1 MKAPD
6 LVIQTKGLSEQ
17 APATS
22 SRAPTEADQAIRDLS
37 PLKRASL
44 KEVKDDLAIFQIVFS
59 LFDAQQVGYIP
70 EEDVLAVTVSM
81 KKDVQ
86 LVTEVYEKIISFRPD
101 DARAGSVSFGE
112 FATLMWEVQQIQQ
125 ERARAE
131 AGRQDARQ
139 GSNLSNLDMDASIT
153 DGKIRGGKYQIDK
166 REKKKFEAM
175 RQHLNFQSELD
186 SPLKLRPLDSFDQFQ
201 NDGGESPASNKGK

>member
-1 MKAPD
+1 
-6 LVIQTKGLSEQ
+6 
-17 APATS
+17 
-22 SRAPTEADQAIRDLS
+22 
-37 PLKRASL
+37 
-44 KEVKDDLAIFQIVFS
+44 
-59 LFDAQQVGYIP
+59 
-70 EEDVLAVTVSM
+70 M

-101 DARAGSVSFGE
+101 VARAGLVSFGE

-125 ERARAE
+125 ERAKAE
-131 AGRQDARQ
+131 AVREDDAQ
-139 GSNLSNLDMDASIT
+139 GSNLEASAT
-153 DGKIRGGKYQIDK
+153 GRKKKYQIDR

-201 NDGGESPASNKGK
+201 NDGAESPASNKNKNMKQHPKVKTPI

>member
-1 MKAPD
+1 MKGPG
-6 LVIQTKGLSEQ
+6 LVIQTTGLSEQ

-22 SRAPTEADQAIRDLS
+22 SKAPTEADQAIRDLS

-59 LFDAQQVGYIP
+59 LFDAEQVGYIP

-101 DARAGSVSFGE
+101 DARAGLVSFGE

-125 ERARAE
+125 ERARTE
-131 AGRQDARQ
+131 AVCPDDTE
-139 GSNLSNLDMDASIT
+139 GSNLDASIA
-153 DGKIRGGKYQIDK
+153 DRKKYQIDR

-201 NDGGESPASNKGK
+201 NDGAESPAN

>member
-1 MKAPD
+1 VP
-6 LVIQTKGLSEQ
+6 T
-17 APATS
+17 TS
-22 SRAPTEADQAIRDLS
+22 SKAPTEADQAIRDLS

-59 LFDAQQVGYIP
+59 LFDAEQVGYIP

-131 AGRQDARQ
+131 AVRQDDKMTQ
-139 GSNLSNLDMDASIT
+139 GSNLDASIT
-153 DGKIRGGKYQIDK
+153 DRKKYQIDK

-201 NDGGESPASNKGK
+201 NDGAESPASIK

>member
-1 MKAPD
+1 MP
-6 LVIQTKGLSEQ
+6 I
-17 APATS
+17 
-22 SRAPTEADQAIRDLS
+22 EADQAIRDLS

-59 LFDAQQVGYIP
+59 LFDAEQVGYIP

-101 DARAGSVSFGE
+101 VARAGLVSFGE

-125 ERARAE
+125 ERAKAE
-131 AGRQDARQ
+131 AVREDDAQ
-139 GSNLSNLDMDASIT
+139 GSNLEASAT
-153 DGKIRGGKYQIDK
+153 GRKKKYQIDR

-201 NDGGESPASNKGK
+201 NDGAESPASNKNKNMKQHPKVKTPI

>member
-1 MKAPD
+1 MSK
-6 LVIQTKGLSEQ
+6 
-17 APATS
+17 
-22 SRAPTEADQAIRDLS
+22 APTEADQAIRDLS

-59 LFDAQQVGYIP
+59 LFDADQVGYIL

-101 DARAGSVSFGE
+101 DARAGLVSFGE

-125 ERARAE
+125 ERVKTEAACEDGAE
-131 AGRQDARQ
+131 
-139 GSNLSNLDMDASIT
+139 GSDLDASVT
-153 DGKIRGGKYQIDK
+153 GRKKKYQIKK

-186 SPLKLRPLDSFDQFQ
+186 SPLKLRPLDSFD
-201 NDGGESPASNKGK
+201 